1 MHRYSA
7 TYEWADDGSSC
18 IVHIVCANTS
28 DHNHDEN
35 AAVTSSVKVQ
45 PTKTEMG
52 TTEYTVSGTYDGFEY
67 YDTKEIQ
74 DIPAE
79 GKGNTAI
86 YIAVAAVAVLAV
98 AGGAFLFIRSR
109 K

>member
-1 MHRYSA
+1 MTAGRNRYNSRLLS
-7 TYEWADDGSSC
+7 E
-18 IVHIVCANTS
+18 
-28 DHNHDEN
+28 
-35 AAVTSSVKVQ
+35 
-45 PTKTEMG
+45 
-52 TTEYTVSGTYDGFEY
+52 SGQQQQNSQNGDCNGQYDGFEY
-67 YDTKEIQ
+67 SDTKEIQ

-109 K
+109 R